1 MKLMTLI
8 AITIFSISAFAADCT
23 IKTKARMKGYPLAFS
38 FQKSIVEA
46 IDLKDCKD
54 QAAAKL
60 GTSYQGYVSLPGG
73 LDSSGASGYVTYIVK
88 KVKFSFVEDGVN
100 YTGSIR

>member
-8 AITIFSISAFAADCT
+8 AISIFSISAVAADCK

-38 FQKSIVEA
+38 FQKTVVDA
-46 IDLKDCKD
+46 IDLQDCKD

-60 GTSYQGYVSLPGG
+60 GTSYQGYISLPGG
-73 LDSSGASGYVTYIVK
+73 LDSTGGSGYVTYIVR